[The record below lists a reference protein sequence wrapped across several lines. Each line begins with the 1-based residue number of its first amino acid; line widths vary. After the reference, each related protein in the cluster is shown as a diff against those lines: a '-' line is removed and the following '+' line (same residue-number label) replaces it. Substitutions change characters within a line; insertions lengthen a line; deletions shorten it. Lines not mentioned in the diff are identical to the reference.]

1 MSSEFIPKPR
11 STFMHK
17 KESPMII
24 VDAFGPS
31 SRTRTRRKSQ
41 THRPSEDNIHVFLT
55 FGGRR
60 LSNEQFEEISR
71 RVADVVEETLQE
83 AKNVR

>member
-17 KESPMII
+17 KESPMIV

-31 SRTRTRRKSQ
+31 SQTRTRRKSQ
-41 THRPSEDNIHVFLT
+41 THRSSEDNIHVYLT

-71 RVADVVEETLQE
+71 RVADIVEETL
-83 AKNVR
+83 KSS